1 MTIEVGEV
9 AMVPLESIEV
19 GDRAREEMGD
29 LNSVEKSIKEDGLIS
44 PLAVK
49 RIDNGSYFLLAG
61 ERRYVILSRNKVE
74 RVPVRIYPDDLSDLQ
89 MKSIEM
95 AENFYRKDFEYWE
108 SDNLFREMHELQQTI
123 HGVKA
128 RGPGN
133 EGWGLKDTAE
143 MAGVTDASVSTA
155 IKRSEA
161 REAFPELFETCKT
174 QKDASKLI
182 QKLNEEVTKD
192 QIARKLEAAKTEGK
206 LNQLAKCFILKGF
219 FEGVKEIPDSIM
231 HLVEIDPPY
240 AIDLKKAKKSDS
252 AISGTAGLDT
262 YNEIDK
268 EVYIEGH
275 PDPNHPWRGIRQ
287 LFQEC
292 YRVMTQHSWLLCWF
306 APEPWFEIVYQEL
319 NNAGF
324 ETTRMCGIWTKGY
337 GQTKRPE
344 IHLAN
349 TYEMFFYAWKG
360 RPALNKAGRGNQF
373 DISPI
378 PAGQKTHPTERPI
391 PLMKEI
397 YDTFAFTGSRVLI
410 PFLGSGNGLI
420 AADQL
425 AMSPVGFELSKQYR
439 DSFLVKVHN
448 ME

>member
-9 AMVPLESIEV
+9 AMVPLSSIEV
-19 GDRAREEMGD
+19 GDRAREVMGD
-29 LNSVEKSIKEDGLIS
+29 LDSVEKSLREDGLIN

-49 RIDNGSYFLLAG
+49 KLNNGNYFLLAG
-61 ERRYVILSRNKVE
+61 ERRYVILKRNKVE
-74 RVPVRIYPDDLSDLQ
+74 TIPVRVYPDSISDLQ
-89 MKSIEM
+89 MKSIEL

-108 SDNLFREMHELQQTI
+108 SDNLFREMHELQQKI
-123 HGVKA
+123 HGKKS
-128 RGPGN
+128 RGPGGD
-133 EGWGLKDTAE
+133 GWTLKDTAG

-161 REAFPELFETCKT
+161 REAFPELFESCKT
-174 QKDASKLI
+174 QKDASKI
-182 QKLNEEVTKD
+182 ISSMHEMVTKD
-192 QIARKLEAAKTEGK
+192 QIARKLEAAKSKGK
-206 LNQLAKCFILKGF
+206 LNQLAKCYILKDF
-219 FEGVKEIPDSIM
+219 FEGVKEIPDGIM

-240 AIDLKKAKKSDS
+240 AIDLKKAKKSDGVV
-252 AISGTAGLDT
+252 SGTAGLES
-262 YNEIDK
+262 YNEVDK
-268 EVYIEGH
+268 EEYQVFLANI
-275 PDPNHPWRGIRQ
+275 
-287 LFQEC
+287 FQNC
-292 YRVMTQHSWLLCWF
+292 YRVMAEHSWLICWF

-319 NNAGF
+319 KNAGF

-373 DISPI
+373 DFSPV
-378 PAGQKTHPTERPI
+378 PANQKTHPTERPVE
-391 PLMKEI
+391 LMKEI